1 MSLLTVLKA
10 NHSLGFALVAVALCG
25 LGAIIAFF
33 LVGRAMDARAPAR
46 NGWLFLAAICGGSTL
61 WATHFIGLL
70 GYTSG
75 VQHSFA
81 TITLFACMLA
91 AIGGIGLALLVAT
104 HSAKRSSI
112 LIGGGLLGL
121 SIASLHAIAMPGEEV
136 ETILLQHSPSFI
148 ASVIL
153 PILFGI
159 LAVASMHRL
168 RGGYSRITP
177 IACLIAAVASSH
189 IAGVA
194 TFESPLAPGSTNLGA
209 VDREAL
215 ILAVGFVAL
224 FIMGGG
230 VSLYLI
236 EDRMGLRFRERL
248 PHSSFQDA
256 LTGLP
261 NQRALQLRMEEAY
274 RVRRWFKLLL
284 IDVDHFK
291 LINDTYGSAVG
302 DAVLLAMAERLREI
316 AGEDATAFRV
326 GGDELAIMVFAN
338 QESALQMADDV
349 VISLRSPYAVENRMV
364 TLGCSVG
371 LCSSDNASNAVEV
384 IHNAEV
390 ALHDAKRRGRNQIS
404 RYRHGMESAGLERTK
419 REMDLKT
426 AIDEKQFF
434 LAYQPVVDIRDRK
447 PIGFEA
453 LIRWKHPE
461 DGLVSPAEFVPLA
474 EETGMI
480 LPLGKWVLEEACREA
495 ARWPGNLHVAVNVSA
510 LQFRSPAL
518 VSHVK
523 QALEQSGLPAGRLEL
538 ELTETAIVADG
549 KQLAHV
555 LKDLRALGVKIAM
568 DDFGTGYS
576 SLSHL
581 RDLPLDRVKIDRSFV
596 AAAAEDRNSMAVLR
610 AVTQLGRDMGIATL
624 GEGVETEE
632 QFDILEQLGCDA
644 VQGYLTGRP
653 EPRQRV
659 EDEPA
664 VAA

>member
-1 MSLLTVLKA
+1 MSLLTVLEA
-10 NHSLGFALVAVALCG
+10 NHSLGFVLVAVTLCG
-25 LGAIIAFF
+25 MGAIVAFS
-33 LVGRAMDARAPAR
+33 LVGRALETRAPSR
-46 NGWLFLAAICGGSTL
+46 NGWLVLAALCGGSTL
-61 WATHFIGLL
+61 WATHFMGLL
-70 GYTSG
+70 GYAPAARQG
-75 VQHSFA
+75 FA
-81 TITLFACMLA
+81 TVTVFACMFV
-91 AIGGIGLALLVAT
+91 AIAGIGLALLVAT

-121 SIASLHAIAMPGEEV
+121 SIVSLHAIALPGEEI
-136 ETILLQHSPSFI
+136 EAIHLRHSPLFI
-148 ASVIL
+148 ASVVL

-159 LAVASMHRL
+159 LAVASMHRWWN
-168 RGGYSRITP
+168 GYSRITP

-194 TFESPLAPGSTNLGA
+194 SFENPLAPGSTNFGT

-215 ILAVGFVAL
+215 ILAVGLVAL
-224 FIMGGG
+224 FITGGS
-230 VSLYLI
+230 VSLYMI
-236 EDRMGLRFRERL
+236 EDRVGLRFRERL
-248 PHSSFQDA
+248 PHSSFQDS

-261 NQRALQLRMEEAY
+261 NQRALQLRIAEAY
-274 RVRRWFKLLL
+274 QVRRWFKLLL

-291 LINDTYGSAVG
+291 LVNDTYGSAVG
-302 DAVLLAMAERLREI
+302 DAVLLSMSKRLREI
-316 AGEDATAFRV
+316 VGEDATAFRI
-326 GGDELAIMVFAN
+326 GGDELAILVFEN
-338 QESALQMADDV
+338 KQSALQMADDV
-349 VISLRSPYAVENRMV
+349 VISLRSPYAVENQMV

-371 LCSSDNASNAVEV
+371 LCASDNASNAVEV
-384 IHNAEV
+384 IHHAEI
-390 ALHDAKRRGRNQIS
+390 ALHDAKLRGRNQIS

-461 DGLVSPAEFVPLA
+461 EGLVSPAEFVPLA
-474 EETGMI
+474 EETGLI
-480 LPLGKWVLEEACREA
+480 VPLGKWVLEEACREA
-495 ARWPGNLHVAVNVSA
+495 ASWPEDLHVAVNVSA

-518 VSHVK
+518 LSHVT
-523 QALEQSGLPAGRLEL
+523 QALERSGLPAGRLEL

-555 LKDLRALGVKIAM
+555 LQDLRALGVKIAM

-653 EPRQRV
+653 EPRRSV
-659 EDEPA
+659 EAEPA